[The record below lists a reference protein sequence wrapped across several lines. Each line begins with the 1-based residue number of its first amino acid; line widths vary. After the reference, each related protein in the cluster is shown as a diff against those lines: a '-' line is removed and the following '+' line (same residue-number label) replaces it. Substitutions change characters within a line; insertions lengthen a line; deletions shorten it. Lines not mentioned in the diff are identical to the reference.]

1 MASFKIT
8 KDVRAGI
15 DDVFE
20 LFSDIPKT
28 AERVRGIERVEVL
41 TEGPVRAGTR
51 WRETRIVFK
60 REATEELEMTSLD
73 RNKSYAVEGESC
85 GIQHR
90 TEFRFIPQGDG
101 TRVEVEFVSR
111 PLTLLAKLTSPLGWL
126 MLGAAKRC
134 VDQDLEDLK
143 AFVEPGGENRLCEES
158 DS

>member
-1 MASFKIT
+1 MARFKIT
-8 KDVRAGI
+8 KDVKAGL

-41 TEGPVRAGTR
+41 TQGPVRAGTR
-51 WRETRIVFK
+51 WRETRIIFK
-60 REATEELEMTSLD
+60 REATEELEISSLEP
-73 RNKSYAVEGESC
+73 NKSYTVQGESC

-90 TEFRFIPQGDG
+90 TEFRFIPQGEI
-101 TRVEVEFVSR
+101 TRVEVEFTSR
-111 PLTLLAKLTSPLGWL
+111 PLSLLAKLTSPFGWL
-126 MLGAAKRC
+126 MMGAAKRC

-143 AFVEPGGENRLCEES
+143 AFIESSGENGLCVES